1 MKVAFLENVPNVADA
16 GEVKE
21 VADGYARNYL
31 IPKKLA
37 VLADSKAANVVEAQ
51 LKKRARQQA
60 QTETEMKELAKQLE
74 GLEIVLQ
81 AKAGA
86 KDRLYGSITNA
97 DVAEEIEK
105 SAGIVVDKRKIELD
119 EPIREVG
126 SYEIAIKLTGDIVPK
141 VKLTVMGEEKEEVAE
156 KKEEGK
162 EKKRKKAA
170 KAEKKETKVEEEEK
184 KGEQEETKAE
194 PEETE

>member
-141 VKLTVMGEEKEEVAE
+141 VKLTVMGEEKAEVAE
-156 KKEEGK
+156 KKAEGK